1 MKYWWVSLIVV
12 IICLLEIAAVYLLRK
27 HRKISAFIA
36 TVIGLI
42 VLAYKSAEYIEN
54 LVYDAHVYPI
64 EFSQIS
70 YFTYSVIAVAGVEFM
85 MPVGAYFG
93 FATGFGNTLAVI
105 ASPDTMVAGFGSWT
119 GLVIS
124 LGIHN
129 LLFFGGL
136 LICFNTVKFKK
147 RSAWAIPAAILLSVV
162 FIILVKEKI
171 FYPDIASLDNVVF
184 LKIIDGSILEYLMPA
199 EKVTAG
205 FVAGWYIFVIAL
217 LTGTCVAMYA
227 LNARAHRKD
236 EENGLECVCPGIL
249 PQILYAVRRIKEKRP
264 QRNCASDKTDGK
276 ERR

>member
-12 IICLLEIAAVYLLRK
+12 IICLLEIVAVYLLRK

-42 VLAYKSAEYIEN
+42 VLANKSAEYIEN

-105 ASPDTMVAGFGSWT
+105 ASPATMVAGFGSWT

-184 LKIIDGSILEYLMPA
+184 LKIIDGSIMEYLMPA
-199 EKVTAG
+199 EKVTTAV
-205 FVAGWYIFVIAL
+205 VAGGDIFIGGGPSGAGGGDGVL
-217 LTGTCVAMYA
+217 KGGG
-227 LNARAHRKD
+227 ARA
-236 EENGLECVCPGIL
+236 EEGKGI
-249 PQILYAVRRIKEKRP
+249 VRSDVRP
-264 QRNCASDKTDGK
+264 EREGSSERRGERTRMRLSGDTASDTL
-276 ERR
+276 RRKAR

>member
-119 GLVIS
+119 GLVVS

-236 EENGLECVCPGIL
+236 EEKGLECVCPGIL
-249 PQILYAVRRIKEKRP
+249 PQILYAVGRVKKRRSGK
-264 QRNCASDKTDGK
+264 NGVSDGK
-276 ERR
+276 AG

>member
-12 IICLLEIAAVYLLRK
+12 VICLAEVLAVYLLRK
-27 HRKISAFIA
+27 HRKTSAFIA

-105 ASPDTMVAGFGSWT
+105 ASPDTMVAGFGDWT
-119 GLVIS
+119 GLVVS

-136 LICFNTVKFKK
+136 LICFNTVKFSKK
-147 RSAWAIPAAILLSVV
+147 TAWTIPAPRLWKKWAGSSTLPVS
-162 FIILVKEKI
+162 
-171 FYPDIASLDNVVF
+171 AS
-184 LKIIDGSILEYLMPA
+184 G
-199 EKVTAG
+199 
-205 FVAGWYIFVIAL
+205 
-217 LTGTCVAMYA
+217 
-227 LNARAHRKD
+227 R
-236 EENGLECVCPGIL
+236 
-249 PQILYAVRRIKEKRP
+249 
-264 QRNCASDKTDGK
+264 
-276 ERR
+276 